1 MLHRAVK
8 LEYLKDTKLKM
19 TFQDGKAKTYDMA
32 RLFERYPQTK
42 ALKNRQL
49 FTSGKLNAYGVIWND
64 ELDIDSDTVY
74 ECGEDAG
81 EETVPAS
88 SMVAYAITKART
100 TAGLSQSQ
108 LAAKTNINQADISKL
123 ERGIANPSINTLSRI
138 AEALGA
144 NLRISFT

>member
-1 MLHRAVK
+1 
-8 LEYLKDTKLKM
+8 
-19 TFQDGKAKTYDMA
+19 
-32 RLFERYPQTK
+32 
-42 ALKNRQL
+42 
-49 FTSGKLNAYGVIWND
+49 
-64 ELDIDSDTVY
+64 
-74 ECGEDAG
+74 
-81 EETVPAS
+81 
-88 SMVAYAITKART
+88 MVAYAITKART